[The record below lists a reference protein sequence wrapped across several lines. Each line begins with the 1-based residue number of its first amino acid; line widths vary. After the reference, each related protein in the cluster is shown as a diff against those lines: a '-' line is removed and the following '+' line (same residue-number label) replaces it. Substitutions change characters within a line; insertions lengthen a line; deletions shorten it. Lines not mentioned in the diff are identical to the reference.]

1 MTLNIRA
8 AGSTDLPAVEEIE
21 RACFIDPWPTSAFLA
36 ELKHSWS
43 WFQVVQADEA
53 EQKEQLRGYI
63 ICWMI
68 PGDMHLLNLAVHP
81 DWRRRG
87 IGSAL
92 LNLAMNDFAGRGGG
106 TVYLEVRRSN
116 LAAQRVY
123 RRLGFTE
130 VGRRPGYYRRRRE
143 DALVMARWVGGRA
156 GEALSGRR
164 QAGESS
170 WL

>member
-1 MTLNIRA
+1 MALSIRA
-8 AGSTDLPAVEEIE
+8 AGSADLPTIEEIE
-21 RACFIDPWPTSAFLA
+21 RACFHDPWPTSAFLA
-36 ELKHSWS
+36 ELRHSWS
-43 WFQVVQADEA
+43 WFQVALANEG
-53 EQKEQLRGYI
+53 EQKEQVRGYI

-81 DWRRRG
+81 DWRCRG

-92 LNLAMNDFAGRGGG
+92 LSLAMDDFSGRGGG

-123 RRLGFTE
+123 RRLGFTQ

-143 DALVMARWVGGRA
+143 DALVMARRVGCRA
-156 GEALSGRR
+156 GEVVSGRR